1 MRQESL
7 GNRSKGSLLQDRVIL
22 KHFTKRSAVRPG
34 ISVSKIQ
41 ISTQAEATAQK
52 WNQSNARVIMPH

>member
-1 MRQESL
+1 MRQESS
-7 GNRSKGSLLQDRVIL
+7 GNHSKGSLPQDRVIL

-41 ISTQAEATAQK
+41 IRTQAEATAQK